1 MTDDADMRPVL
12 PVMGRDSNIACLVFG
27 HWLANHRPM
36 IRQPMVLQMIRNF
49 HARANWIVAGATLAL
64 GACASGDTCEEPEF
78 YEFAESGKRIVAP
91 DDLTD
96 IAAYKE
102 LTIPEASPQPG
113 RAPQEGCLDRPP
125 TMRTSA
131 DREESETP

>member
-1 MTDDADMRPVL
+1 
-12 PVMGRDSNIACLVFG
+12 
-27 HWLANHRPM
+27 
-36 IRQPMVLQMIRNF
+36 MIRNF
-49 HARANWIVAGATLAL
+49 HARANWIVAAAALAL

-96 IAAYKE
+96 VAAYKE